1 MKNGNSEIKD
11 KHHYEEI
18 MHQSEE
24 DIHYYEEDMNNKNRN
39 FEFEFDIDKVN
50 EYFINGIGNIQDGNY
65 EEIYEKGFRD
75 GYEKAKQEA
84 LNYLEKNKYSKK
96 RKSMNVRK
104 Y

>member
-11 KHHYEEI
+11 MHH
-18 MHQSEE
+18 
-24 DIHYYEEDMNNKNRN
+24 IHHHEEDMNNKNRN
-39 FEFEFDIDKVN
+39 FEFEFDINEAN
-50 EYFINGIGNIQDGNY
+50 EYLINGIGNIKDDNY

-84 LNYLEKNKYSKK
+84 LDYLEKNKYSKK
-96 RKSMNVRK
+96 QKSMNARK